1 METLSAEEAKKFYM
15 FAKILI
21 IQHYKNPYDIGWKE
35 NILEL
40 INN

>member
-1 METLSAEEAKKFYM
+1 METLSVEEAKKFYM

-21 IQHYKNPYDIGWKE
+21 IQLNKNSFDIGWKE
-35 NILEL
+35 NIIEV